1 MDLEK
6 ISKLIDFVG
15 ASRIS
20 ELTVTENGVTVR
32 IVREREQQ
40 QPLPS
45 RAQTTHA
52 SPALVAAVADEVVI
66 QPVVAA
72 EIAGDRIVAAPS
84 FGLFHRAPSPDAP
97 PFVQIGDHVSEGQ
110 DLFIIEAMKV
120 FNTVK
125 AERSGKVARILA
137 NEGDDVEF
145 GQPVLELE

>member
-6 ISKLIDFVG
+6 INKLIDFVG
-15 ASRIS
+15 TSRIS
-20 ELTVTENGVTVR
+20 ELTVTENGVTVH

-40 QPLPS
+40 PLPS
-45 RAQTTHA
+45 HGQIFQSSSTVATPVA
-52 SPALVAAVADEVVI
+52 NEALSPSVSTV
-66 QPVVAA
+66 
-72 EIAGDRIVAAPS
+72 EIVSDKVVAAPS

-97 PFVQIGDHVSEGQ
+97 PFVQIGDHVSKGQ

-125 AERSGKVARILA
+125 AERAGKVVRILA